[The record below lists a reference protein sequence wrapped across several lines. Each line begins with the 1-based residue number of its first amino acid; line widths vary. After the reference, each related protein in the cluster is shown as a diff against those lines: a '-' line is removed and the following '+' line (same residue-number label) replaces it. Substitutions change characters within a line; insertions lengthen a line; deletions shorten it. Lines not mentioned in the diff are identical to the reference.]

1 MTYIYNRRQIEYI
14 ISFISV
20 YIWKTNM
27 NTLYHLLLSIY
38 GRHYII
44 YYCLYMEDKHEYIIV
59 VFHCILFS
67 LQANNVSSEK

>member
-44 YYCLYMEDKHEYIIV
+44 YYCLYMEDKHEYIISFIIV
-59 VFHCILFS
+59 YI
-67 LQANNVSSEK
+67 